1 MSCLTILLSP
11 LNLLFF
17 IVVAGLAI
25 GRIRIKGISVGIAG
39 ILFTAIFVG
48 FLMNN
53 LIPNESCEI
62 ITNAQSTLKVFS
74 KFGTAL
80 FVSVIGFQ
88 TGFSIKNHS
97 KNSVFAF
104 VIGSFMSLS
113 GVAVM
118 FLISLFDKS
127 ISYASLFG
135 ILCGALTS
143 TPGLS
148 SVCEWI
154 GNGSENA
161 VMGYGC
167 SYLFGVILV
176 VFFAQLFTRKCID
189 NSKSVSQE
197 QEIKSKIY
205 PELILTCLTALL
217 GNILGSIRI
226 STLSL
231 GTTACTLMVGLI
243 VGYGFIKISKKSF
256 ISNQCLNA
264 FRNLGLALFF
274 VGTGFS
280 TGSQDIAFDI
290 HFILYGILI
299 TLTAIIC
306 GWGLCKLVTKKYSL
320 HQGFIIA
327 GGMTSSP
334 AYGALSGF
342 TTEASVN
349 CFSFSYFGALVT
361 LIIAIQIIISSIC
374 KS

>member
-17 IVVAGLAI
+17 MIVAGLAI
-25 GRIRIKGISVGIAG
+25 GRIRINGISVGIAG
-39 ILFTAIFVG
+39 ILFASIFVG
-48 FLMNN
+48 FLMNK
-53 LIPNESCEI
+53 LIPNESREI
-62 ITNAQSTLKVFS
+62 IANAQSTLKTFS
-74 KFGTAL
+74 KLGTAL
-80 FVSVIGFQ
+80 FVSVIGLQ

-104 VIGSFMSLS
+104 VIGAIMSLS

-118 FLISLFDKS
+118 LLLSLLDKS
-127 ISYASLFG
+127 ISYASLLG
-135 ILCGALTS
+135 ILCGALTT

-148 SVCEWI
+148 SVCERI
-154 GNGSENA
+154 SSGSENV

-176 VFFAQLFTRKCID
+176 VFFAQLFSRRCTNEINRI
-189 NSKSVSQE
+189 STQQE
-197 QEIKSKIY
+197 VKSKIY
-205 PELILTCLTALL
+205 PELILICLTALL
-217 GNILGSIRI
+217 GNIIGSIKL
-226 STLSL
+226 STLSF

-243 VGYGFIKISKKSF
+243 VGYGIKKAFKKSF
-256 ISNQCLNA
+256 ISSQCLNA

-280 TGSQDIAFDI
+280 TGTQDIAFDI
-290 HFILYGILI
+290 RAILYGILI
-299 TLTAIIC
+299 TISAVVC
-306 GWGLCKLVTKKYSL
+306 GWGLCKLVEKKYPL

-361 LIIAIQIIISSIC
+361 LIIAIQIII
-374 KS
+374 

>member
-1 MSCLTILLSP
+1 MSCLTILLFP

-17 IVVAGLAI
+17 VIVAGLAI

-39 ILFTAIFVG
+39 ILFAAIFVG
-48 FLMNN
+48 FLTNN
-53 LIPNESCEI
+53 LIPNESPEI
-62 ITNAQSTLKVFS
+62 IANAQSTLKTFS
-74 KFGTAL
+74 KLGTAL
-80 FVSVIGFQ
+80 FVSVIGLQ

-97 KNSVFAF
+97 KNSVLAF
-104 VIGSFMSLS
+104 IIGSIMSLS

-118 FLISLFDKS
+118 LLLSILDKS
-127 ISYASLFG
+127 INYASLLG

-148 SVCEWI
+148 SVCELI
-154 GNGSENA
+154 SSGSENV

-176 VFFAQLFTRKCID
+176 VFFAQLFAKRCTD
-189 NSKSVSQE
+189 NSKSVSQQ

-205 PELILTCLTALL
+205 PEFILISLTALL
-217 GNILGSIRI
+217 GNILGSIKI
-226 STLSL
+226 STLSF

-243 VGYGFIKISKKSF
+243 VGYGFIKVSKKS
-256 ISNQCLNA
+256 IVSNQCLNV

-280 TGSQDIAFDI
+280 TGTQYIAFDI
-290 HFILYGILI
+290 RSILYGMLI
-299 TLTAIIC
+299 TLSAIVC
-306 GWGLCKLVTKKYSL
+306 GWGLCKLVEGKYPL

-334 AYGALSGF
+334 AYGVLSSI
-342 TTEASVN
+342 TTKSSVN
-349 CFSFSYFGALVT
+349 CFSFSYFGALIS
-361 LIIAIQIIISSIC
+361 LIVAIQFIC
-374 KS
+374 N

>member
-17 IVVAGLAI
+17 MIVAGLAI

-39 ILFTAIFVG
+39 ILFAAIFFG
-48 FLMNN
+48 FLMNK
-53 LIPNESCEI
+53 LIPNESREI
-62 ITNAQSTLKVFS
+62 IANAQSTLKIFS
-74 KFGTAL
+74 KLGTAL
-80 FVSVIGFQ
+80 FVSVIGLQ

-97 KNSVFAF
+97 KNSMLAF
-104 VIGSFMSLS
+104 VIGTLMSLS

-118 FLISLFDKS
+118 LLISILDKS
-127 ISYASLFG
+127 ISYASLLG

-148 SVCEWI
+148 SVCERI
-154 GNGSENA
+154 SSGSENA

-176 VFFAQLFTRKCID
+176 VFFAQLVSRRRTN
-189 NSKSVSQE
+189 NSKSISQQ

-205 PELILTCLTALL
+205 PELIISGLIVLL
-217 GNILGSIRI
+217 GNICGNIKIAS
-226 STLSL
+226 LSF

-243 VGYGFIKISKKSF
+243 VGYVFTKIYKKSS
-256 ISNQCLNA
+256 ISTQCLNV

-274 VGTGFS
+274 AGTGFS
-280 TGSQDIAFDI
+280 TGTQNVAFDI
-290 HFILYGILI
+290 RAILYGILI

-306 GWGLCKLVTKKYSL
+306 GLGLCKLIQRKYPL
-320 HQGFIIA
+320 QQGFIIA

-349 CFSFSYFGALVT
+349 CFLFSYFGALVT
-361 LIIAIQIIISSIC
+361 LIIAIQIII
-374 KS
+374 